1 MWTKIKKM
9 AWDTKDNT
17 IRGGFVN
24 LVITV
29 NLMVMIWLGVLS
41 DLVSVRLERMT
52 ALMSVLFGASFGV
65 WKVAKTVKDY
75 INRGRDEKDS
85 SDG

>member
-9 AWDTKDNT
+9 AWDARDNT

-24 LVITV
+24 LLITV
-29 NLMVMIWLGVLS
+29 NLMIMIWLGVL
-41 DLVSVRLERMT
+41 LEPVSLRLERMT

-75 INRGRDEKDS
+75 INRGNKDETDN
-85 SDG
+85 

>member
-9 AWDTKDNT
+9 AWDSKDNT

-24 LVITV
+24 LAITV
-29 NLMVMIWLGVLS
+29 NLMIMIWLGVLM
-41 DLVSVRLERMT
+41 DPVSLRLERMT

-65 WKVAKTVKDY
+65 WKAAKTVKDY
-75 INRGRDEKDS
+75 INRGNKD
-85 SDG
+85 DAE

>member
-9 AWDTKDNT
+9 AWDAKDNT

-29 NLMVMIWLGVLS
+29 NLMAMIWMGVLS
-41 DLVSVRLERMT
+41 DVVSLRLERMT

-65 WKVAKTVKDY
+65 WKAAKTVKDY
-75 INRGRDEKDS
+75 LSRRKQDNAE
-85 SDG
+85 